1 VCAFRTIW
9 CVQCGLLVLCVVT
22 KMYSEGVECVLLRSF
37 EGVACSEGVECVLKV
52 VEYVLLRCFEGVACF
67 AGVECV
73 LKVLIV
79 CC

>member
-1 VCAFRTIW
+1 
-9 CVQCGLLVLCVVT
+9 
-22 KMYSEGVECVLLRSF
+22 MLLRSF